1 MSGLGLQP
9 APQTAAFV
17 TFSGV
22 IDQNSL
28 ARIFN
33 SFSAA
38 TQKNYS
44 EIHLLFQSTVG
55 QVGDGICLFNYFDKF
70 PLRLYIYNM
79 GMVASVAVLAF
90 LGARYRFIN
99 AHATFAIH
107 KPRFPAQAPTDAI
120 GHRAL
125 ADQAL
130 LEDKRVEAIFKART
144 QIPAKRW
151 KQHTLHD
158 IVFDSQQSVE
168 FGIAKAIGDFQP
180 PVGSQV
186 FNI

>member
-1 MSGLGLQP
+1 MSGLALQP
-9 APQTAAFV
+9 VSQKAEFA
-17 TFSGV
+17 TFSGP

-28 ARIFN
+28 TRIFN
-33 SFSAA
+33 SFNAA
-38 TQKNYS
+38 TQQSYS
-44 EIHLLFQSTVG
+44 EIHLLFQSTSG
-55 QVGDGICLFNYFDKF
+55 NVGDGICLFNYFDKF

-79 GMVASVAVLAF
+79 GTIASIAVLAF
-90 LGARYRFIN
+90 LGGRFRFTN

-107 KPRFPAQAPTDAI
+107 KSRFPAQAPIDAKS
-120 GHRAL
+120 HRAL
-125 ADQAL
+125 ADQAM
-130 LEDKRVEAIFKART
+130 LEDHRVEAILKAKT

-151 KQHTLHD
+151 KQHALHD
-158 IVFDSQQSVE
+158 VVFDAQQSVQ

>member
-1 MSGLGLQP
+1 MSGLGMQP
-9 APQTAAFV
+9 APQKPAFA
-17 TFSGV
+17 TFSGT

-28 ARIFN
+28 TRIFN
-33 SFSAA
+33 SFNA
-38 TQKNYS
+38 TTQQSYS
-44 EIHLLFQSTVG
+44 EIHLLFQSAGGV
-55 QVGDGICLFNYFDKF
+55 VGDGVCLFNFFDMF

-79 GMVASVAVLAF
+79 GTVASIAVLAF
-90 LGARYRFIN
+90 LGARYRFTN
-99 AHATFAIH
+99 AHATFTIC
-107 KPRFPAQAPTDAI
+107 KSRFPAQAATDAK
-120 GHRAL
+120 GHRAI

-130 LEDKRVEAIFKART
+130 LEDKRVEAILKART

-151 KQHTLHD
+151 KQHALHD
-158 IVFDSQQSVE
+158 VVFDAQQSVQ

>member
-1 MSGLGLQP
+1 MSDLGLQRAQP
-9 APQTAAFV
+9 KAAFA
-17 TFSGV
+17 TFSGL

-33 SFSAA
+33 SFNAA
-38 TQKNYS
+38 TQQGYG
-44 EIHLLFQSTVG
+44 EIHLLFQSTG
-55 QVGDGICLFNYFDKF
+55 GNVGDGICLFNYFENF
-70 PLRLYIYNM
+70 PLRLYVYNM
-79 GMVASVAVLAF
+79 GTVASIAVLAF
-90 LGARYRFIN
+90 LGGRVRFTN

-107 KPRFPAQAPTDAI
+107 KSRFAAQAPTDAK

-125 ADQAL
+125 AQQAKSEDQ
-130 LEDKRVEAIFKART
+130 RVEAILKAKT
-144 QIPAKRW
+144 QIPAKCW
-151 KQHTLHD
+151 KQVAFHD
-158 IVFDSQQSVE
+158 VLFDAQQSVQ